1 MAVGSA
7 VAKVRVGDVVI
18 MPFAYSDGSC
28 EFCHEGLHTACS
40 HGGFFG
46 WGGEALRVPQADGT
60 LYILPS
66 RVDEALMRPRC

>member
-46 WGGEALRVPQADGT
+46 WGGFTGAQAEALRVPQADGT
-60 LYILPS
+60 LTYFPAES
-66 RVDEALMRPRC
+66 TRR